1 MHIWWR
7 RRDVIIGSRCKGGA
21 FSLTGEDDAECI
33 EGVDIFKF
41 LGRILDRSEDDWPA
55 VLHNVGKD
63 RRVWKRV
70 RNLLRREGA
79 EPRLSAIFYRVFV
92 QTVLLFGAETWV
104 LSEAVSRKLEG
115 VHVGFL
121 RQITGQR
128 AVRQEDGTWRQVAS

>member
-1 MHIWWR
+1 M
-7 RRDVIIGSRCKGGA
+7 
-21 FSLTGEDDAECI
+21 
-33 EGVDIFKF
+33 
-41 LGRILDRSEDDWPA
+41 
-55 VLHNVGKD
+55 GK
-63 RRVWKRV
+63 
-70 RNLLRREGA
+70 LLRREGA
-79 EPRLSAIFYRVFV
+79 EPQVSAMFYRALV